1 MLLRLAKKFSPLGG
15 RGNMKGRLHAIPIME
30 ASHHEINYPGYGKFK
45 IHAGNDLLRFRAES
59 FLAKEPTTLEWLQTL
74 DKDSILID
82 VGANIGIYT
91 IPASLFHVKKVIA
104 IEPEIKNYNMLL
116 DNLKLNK
123 IDCSTCEAIPVAVS
137 TKYANAYTKL
147 YLTEDR
153 VGSSCHQLG
162 RNQDFKLRELE
173 QEREYR
179 TVGCISLSKIVRQS
193 TKDFDGRLN
202 IKIDVDGIE
211 PDVCESIFEDKT
223 YVRVSTLQIELNPD
237 INQHK
242 KLIENLISLGFMY
255 DKRQVERATR
265 KRGAF
270 KGFAEYIFRREFDKK
285 ILEILPNKFSGWYKL
300 LDTRK
305 VAAHYDSDKK
315 YFNESQDIVQLSRL
329 PASYAVKN
337 MFNTIHCS
345 SLFHSVAEKAILEDT
360 GFTFSALNNKEGS
373 KTSKR
378 YKVRTELI
386 DSLDS
391 TYQIQLNKF
400 ILSSLNKLV
409 PKAIKSSLNFYFSKD
424 HLRLCKQNRNNKKV
438 VVRVRHFIDINGFS
452 LGRHY
457 DSADTLCA
465 VIAPIF
471 PYSTAT
477 SLINGSYFERD
488 YMRKILPDSLTRD
501 DFIED
506 IYYGTT
512 NERDQQTFAYF
523 KKIRE
528 QDGDSYFFIAS
539 SPYTYSNPKIRH
551 GEALVIPNAMC
562 SLFSVDG
569 GEPTYN
575 LLRNSGH
582 GVLPG
587 VMELYRPVL
596 LIDYLLINK
605 ETAGKLEEDEAQ
617 FMMKDSEKVLENIL
631 EI

>member
-1 MLLRLAKKFSPLGG
+1 
-15 RGNMKGRLHAIPIME
+15 ME
-30 ASHHEINYPGYGKFK
+30 ANHHEINYPGYGKFK
-45 IHAGNDLLRFRAES
+45 IHAGSQLLRFRAES
-59 FLAKEPTTLEWLQTL
+59 FLTKEPTTLEWLQSL
-74 DKDSILID
+74 DKDSVLID

-104 IEPEIKNYNMLL
+104 VEPEIKNYNMLL
-116 DNLKLNK
+116 DNLKLNE
-123 IDCSTCEAIPVAVS
+123 IDCNTCEAIPVAVS
-137 TKYANAYTKL
+137 TKYANSYTKL

-162 RNQDFKLRELE
+162 KNQDFKLRELE
-173 QEREYR
+173 QERAYR

-237 INQHK
+237 INEHK
-242 KLIENLISLGFMY
+242 TLIEDLLSLGFMY
-255 DKRQVERATR
+255 DKRQVEKATR
-265 KRGAF
+265 KRGTF
-270 KGFAEYIFRREFDKK
+270 KGFAEYVFRREFDKK
-285 ILEILPNKFSGWYKL
+285 ILEILPNKFSRWYKL
-300 LDTRK
+300 PETRK
-305 VAAHYDSDKK
+305 VVSCDEGERK
-315 YFNESQDIVQLSRL
+315 YFNESQGVVQLSRL
-329 PASYAVKN
+329 PASYAIKN
-337 MFNTIHCS
+337 MFNPINCS
-345 SLFHSVAEKAILEDT
+345 RLFHSVAEKAILEDT
-360 GFTFSALNNKEGS
+360 GYTFSALSNKEGS

-378 YKVRTELI
+378 YKVRTQLI

-391 TYQIQLNKF
+391 TYQIQLSKF
-400 ILSSLNKLV
+400 ILNDLKRLA
-409 PKAIKSSLNFYFSKD
+409 PKVIKSSLNSYFSKD
-424 HLRLCKQNRNNKKV
+424 HLRLCRHNGNNKKV

-477 SLINGSYFERD
+477 ALINGSYFERD

-512 NERDQQTFAYF
+512 NEREHQTFAYF
-523 KKIRE
+523 RKMRE
-528 QDGDSYFFIAS
+528 QDGNAYFSIAS

-562 SLFSVDG
+562 SIFSADG
-569 GEPTYN
+569 GEPTYSF
-575 LLRNSGH
+575 LQNSGH

-596 LIDYLLINK
+596 LIDFLLINQT
-605 ETAGKLEEDEAQ
+605 TAGRLEEDETQ
-617 FMMKDSEKVLENIL
+617 FVMRDSEEFLEEIL